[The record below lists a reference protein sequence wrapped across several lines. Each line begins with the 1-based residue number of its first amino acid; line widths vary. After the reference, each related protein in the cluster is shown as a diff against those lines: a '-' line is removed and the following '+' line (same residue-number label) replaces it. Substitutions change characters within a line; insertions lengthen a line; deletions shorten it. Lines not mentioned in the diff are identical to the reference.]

1 MMKRL
6 ARIFQP
12 SHAARLGVYL
22 IALWKLF
29 KHPQTPRGVRWLA
42 VAVLAYAV
50 SPIDLIPDFIPVL
63 GWLDD
68 LVLIPLGLALV
79 VRLVP
84 KPLWEQVLR
93 EAETDGRPLP
103 RLVWGA
109 VGVVAVWVLVIG
121 LLTWAIVAH
130 AAPPPAPQGKVSQVP
145 DAGSVVVQWADG
157 KTTSVKLAGI
167 DAPDGCQPGGKEAL
181 AALREWLLNQPVTL
195 KGAGKDAKGQPL
207 ATVLLDGDDINRRL
221 VAEGHAFSLRTKW
234 DRGPYVAQERAA
246 AALSRGLH
254 AQGRAEVPSDY
265 RRTHAPCA
273 AP

>member
-1 MMKRL
+1 MKRL

-12 SHAARLGVYL
+12 GHAARLGTYL
-22 IALWKLF
+22 LALWKLF

-109 VGVVAVWVLVIG
+109 VGVVAIWVLVIG
-121 LLTWAIVAH
+121 LLVWAVAAH
-130 AAPPPAPQGKVSQVP
+130 AAPAPPPKVTQVTS
-145 DAGSVVVQWADG
+145 AGSIVVQWPDG
-157 KTTSVKLAGI
+157 KTSQVALAGI
-167 DAPDGCQPGGKEAL
+167 DAPDGCQPGGKDARD
-181 AALREWLLNQPVTL
+181 ALREWLLNQPVTL
-195 KGAGKDAKGQPL
+195 KAAGKDPKGQPL
-207 ATVLLDGDDINRRL
+207 ATVLLDGDDVSRRL

-234 DRGPYVAQERAA
+234 DRGPYVKEEKVAI
-246 AALSRGLH
+246 ALARGLH
-254 AQGRAEVPSDY
+254 AHGRAEPPSDY

-273 AP
+273 TP